1 MVLFL
6 DGQILIPERN
16 QVLEIRASLGHHYL
30 VYLILLLQN
39 NDDVLS
45 GQATTPKTSLL
56 DLCLLPRSLTQV
68 GSTSDRPGT
77 RYTAAL
83 IMVF

>member
-39 NDDVLS
+39 NDDIRS
-45 GQATTPKTSLL
+45 GHYSKEVFARFVFVASFSYASGLH
-56 DLCLLPRSLTQV
+56 S
-68 GSTSDRPGT
+68 SDRPGT